1 YCHVFVSWDP
11 REATMG
17 DREKLHRAQEIQR
30 ELNDKGLSRR
40 AFLDRLKV
48 LGVGFGAAAML
59 GVRDADAGVHS
70 AASVSLESTNPT
82 LNNIIEEGRQD
93 LVGEDGP
100 NILVADGRYSRRYSR
115 TYNKYARYSKY
126 SRHYTRYA
134 KYSRHYARYSRYS
147 RHYARYARYSRY
159 SRYSRHYAR
168 YARYSRYSRY

>member
-1 YCHVFVSWDP
+1 
-11 REATMG
+11 MG
-17 DREKLHRAQEIQR
+17 DREKLHQAQEIQR

-59 GVRDADAGVHS
+59 GVRDADASVQS
-70 AASVSLESTNPT
+70 DASVSLESTNPT

-100 NILVADGRYSRRYSR
+100 NMLVAEEGRYSRGYSR
-115 TYNKYARYSKY
+115 AYNKYARYSKY
-126 SRHYTRYA
+126 SRHYTRYN

-147 RHYARYARYSRY
+147 RHYARYAKYARYSK
-159 SRYSRHYAR
+159 YSRHYAR